1 MSDWVRV
8 WRKKGGGRE
17 SGGPSYD
24 GLPEDYGI
32 RSNGPRR
39 NATKTVAAADPADL
53 CPIRHIRCLS
63 KEHDARIR
71 DLEEL
76 LAMSIGMNVEV
87 PVLRAR
93 IRELEERIALMEQA
107 TCDVC
112 GHKFYALEADG

>member
-71 DLEEL
+71 DLDEL
-76 LAMSIGMNVEV
+76 LAMSIEMNAEV

-93 IRELEERIALMEQA
+93 IRELEARLLAIGRAYVQ
-107 TCDVC
+107 
-112 GHKFYALEADG
+112 EAGA